1 MPEASPEQTVQ
12 PPARPTLRA
21 RIVYTSNILVP
32 AALASLLLRVTVSD
46 RVVPLNWNLYPPLLG
61 LALLGT
67 ASLLLS
73 SYQRWLKAVL
83 ALPMII
89 LLTWSL
95 HREQPLLFRGL
106 PARTAPVDGATPIRL
121 MTWNVFIFTWGTA
134 GIEETIRAQKPDVL
148 AIVEGTTD
156 EPLARATFEAALPGY
171 HYAASPRNQLY
182 ILSRYPISD
191 TWENADES
199 NARLFRVRLDT
210 PDGPVHLLTLH
221 LRGPWQRSE
230 SAAFAELRAAME
242 AVDGPLIVTGDF
254 NTPRGSARLAAVS
267 QGFDDAYLTAS
278 RSRYLATWPSIPAP
292 LWQIDHTFTR
302 GLQLLDAA
310 RLPTSESDHQ
320 AQLLTLQRSDRR
332 ACTSKPAGHVI
343 ERCGYPSSS

>member
-12 PPARPTLRA
+12 STTRVPFRA
-21 RIVYTSNILVP
+21 RLVYTSTLLVP
-32 AALASLLLRVTVSD
+32 ALLASLLLRVTVSD
-46 RVVPLNWNLYPPLLG
+46 HVVPLNWNLYPPLLG
-61 LALLGT
+61 MALLG
-67 ASLLLS
+67 AACLPLS

-83 ALPMII
+83 ALPMIV
-89 LLTWSL
+89 LLTWAL
-95 HREQPLLFRGL
+95 HREQPLLFRGV
-106 PARTAPVDGATPIRL
+106 PAPSAPAEGATPIRL

-156 EPLARATFEAALPGY
+156 EPIARATFEAALPGY

-221 LRGPWQRSE
+221 LRGPWQRNE

-267 QGFDDAYLTAS
+267 QGLDDAYLAAS

-302 GLQLLDAA
+302 GVQLLDAA
-310 RLPTSESDHQ
+310 RLPTSESDHE
-320 AQLLTLQRSDRR
+320 AQLLTLQRSERR
-332 ACTSKPAGHVI
+332 A
-343 ERCGYPSSS
+343 PSRH